1 MFTMNL
7 DCKKYNITDNSK
19 EVDNN
24 TIFFAI
30 KGVSKDGHDFI
41 EEAIEKGAPYVVAEK
56 PFKDFKNIILVED
69 SKKAFGE
76 CVKAHFDNP
85 DEHLKVI
92 GVTGTNGKTSTTH
105 IIHAILS
112 QKYKGGIIGTMYYK
126 LDDEVIEASNT
137 TPGVKT
143 WFSLLSKAKEKGL
156 DFVAAEVSSHALDQL
171 RVYPTKFFATVFTNL
186 TQDHL
191 DYHKTMKDYFNAK
204 RRLFKDYEYEVCVLN
219 IDDDYGSMLYKE
231 FKDKAI
237 TYGYSENAHLKI
249 DYFDQESKVFGFYY
263 KNKHYEIKTNLM
275 GGFQAYNM
283 GASILLGFY
292 MGFDIEEIQRGI
304 LSLSSIPGRF
314 ETIELNGVK
323 VIIDYAHTP
332 DALEKLLKTAKAI
345 TKNRLICVFGA
356 GGNRDKTK
364 RPKMGKIASEL
375 SDISIVTSDN
385 PRFEEPMDIIKDIL
399 EGIDPSKGPM
409 VEEDRKKA
417 IVLAL
422 DIALEGDVVVI
433 AGKGHEDYQEIKG
446 VKYHFSDKEEV
457 LKYKNNT

>member
-30 KGVSKDGHDFI
+30 RGVSKDGHDFI
-41 EEAIEKGAPYVVAEK
+41 EEAIGKGAPYVVAEK
-56 PFKDFKNIILVED
+56 PFKDFKNIIVVED

-76 CVKAHFDNP
+76 CAKAHFNNP

-112 QKYKGGIIGTMYYK
+112 TKYKGAIFGTMYYK
-126 LDDEVIEASNT
+126 LDDEVIQAPNT

-143 WFSLLSKAKEKGL
+143 WFSLLSKAQKKGL

-191 DYHKTMKDYFNAK
+191 DYHKTMEDYFNAK

-219 IDDDYGSMLYKE
+219 IDDDYGSMLYEE

-249 DYFDQESKVFGFYY
+249 DYFDQENKVFGFYY

-283 GASILLGFY
+283 GAAIALGLY
-292 MGFDIEEIQRGI
+292 MGFDIEDIQRGI

-332 DALEKLLKTAKAI
+332 DALEKLLKTARAI

-375 SDISIVTSDN
+375 SDISIITSDN

-422 DIALEGDVVVI
+422 DIALDGDVVVI

>member
-1 MFTMNL
+1 MNL
-7 DCKKYNITDNSK
+7 DCKRYNPTDNSK
-19 EVDNN
+19 EVDEKS
-24 TIFFAI
+24 IFFAI

-41 EEAIEKGAPYVVAEK
+41 EEAIEKSAPYVVAER
-56 PFKDFKNIILVED
+56 PYKDFKNIILVED

-76 CVKAHFDNP
+76 CVKAHFDAP

-112 QKYKGGIIGTMYYK
+112 TKYKGAIFGTMYYK
-126 LDDEVIEASNT
+126 LDDELIEAPNT

-143 WFSLLSKAKEKGL
+143 WFSLLSKAQKKGL

-191 DYHKTMKDYFNAK
+191 DYHKTMEDYFNAK

-219 IDDDYGSMLYKE
+219 IDDDYGKMLYEE

-237 TYGYSENAHLKI
+237 TYGYSEDAHLKI
-249 DYFDQESKVFGFYY
+249 DYFDQEKGVLSFYY
-263 KNKHYEIKTNLM
+263 KDKHYEIRTNLK
-275 GGFQAYNM
+275 GDFQAYNM
-283 GASILLGFY
+283 GASIALGLY
-292 MGFDIEEIQRGI
+292 MGFDIEDIQRGI

-332 DALEKLLKTAKAI
+332 DAIEKLLKTARAI

-385 PRFEEPMDIIKDIL
+385 PRFEKPIDIIKDIL
-399 EGIDPSKGPM
+399 RGVDASKSPM
-409 VEEDRKKA
+409 IEEDRKKA
-417 IVLAL
+417 IALAI

-433 AGKGHEDYQEIKG
+433 AGKGHEDYQEIEG
-446 VKYHFSDKEEV
+446 VKHYFSDKEEV
-457 LKYKNNT
+457 LKYKINT

>member
-1 MFTMNL
+1 MNL
-7 DCKKYNITDNSK
+7 DCKKYNITDNSR

-30 KGVSKDGHDFI
+30 RGVSKDGHDFI
-41 EEAIEKGAPYVVAEK
+41 EEAIGKGAPYVVAEK

-126 LDDEVIEASNT
+126 LDDELIEAPNT

-191 DYHKTMKDYFNAK
+191 DYHKTMEDYFNAK
-204 RRLFKDYEYEVCVLN
+204 RRLFKDYEYEVCVCL
-219 IDDDYGSMLYKE
+219 LY
-231 FKDKAI
+231 
-237 TYGYSENAHLKI
+237 
-249 DYFDQESKVFGFYY
+249 
-263 KNKHYEIKTNLM
+263 
-275 GGFQAYNM
+275 
-283 GASILLGFY
+283 
-292 MGFDIEEIQRGI
+292 
-304 LSLSSIPGRF
+304 
-314 ETIELNGVK
+314 
-323 VIIDYAHTP
+323 
-332 DALEKLLKTAKAI
+332 
-345 TKNRLICVFGA
+345 
-356 GGNRDKTK
+356 
-364 RPKMGKIASEL
+364 
-375 SDISIVTSDN
+375 TSDAAD
-385 PRFEEPMDIIKDIL
+385 E
-399 EGIDPSKGPM
+399 
-409 VEEDRKKA
+409 
-417 IVLAL
+417 
-422 DIALEGDVVVI
+422 
-433 AGKGHEDYQEIKG
+433 
-446 VKYHFSDKEEV
+446 
-457 LKYKNNT
+457 

>member
-1 MFTMNL
+1 MNL

-30 KGVSKDGHDFI
+30 RGVSKDGHNFI
-41 EEAIEKGAPYVVAEK
+41 EEAIGKGAPYVVAEK

-76 CVKAHFDNP
+76 CVKAHFDSP

-126 LDDEVIEASNT
+126 LDNEVIEASNT

-191 DYHKTMKDYFNAK
+191 DYHKTMENYFNAK

-219 IDDDYGSMLYKE
+219 IDDDYGRILYEE

-249 DYFDQESKVFGFYY
+249 DYFDQENKVFGFYY

-314 ETIELNGVK
+314 EAIELNGVK

-332 DALEKLLKTAKAI
+332 DALEKLLKTARAI

-417 IVLAL
+417 IALAL

>member
-1 MFTMNL
+1 MDL

-19 EVDNN
+19 EVDEN

-41 EEAIEKGAPYVVAEK
+41 EEAVQKGAPYVVAEK
-56 PFKDFKNIILVED
+56 PYKDYKNIILVED

-76 CVKAHFDNP
+76 CAKEHFDKP
-85 DEHLKVI
+85 DEALKVI

-112 QKYKGGIIGTMYYK
+112 QKYKGGILGTMYYK
-126 LDDEVIEASNT
+126 LGDELLEAPNT

-143 WFSLLSKAKEKGL
+143 WFSLLSKAREKGL
-156 DFVAAEVSSHALDQL
+156 DFVSAEVSSHALDQL
-171 RVYPTKFFATVFTNL
+171 RVYPTTFFATVFTNL

-191 DYHKTMKDYFNAK
+191 DYHKTMENYFNAK
-204 RRLFKDYEYEVCVLN
+204 RRLFKDYKYEVCVIN
-219 IDDDYGSMLYKE
+219 IDDDYGKRLYEE

-237 TYGYSENAHLKI
+237 TYGYSSDAHLKLEH
-249 DYFDQESKVFGFYY
+249 FDQENKVLSFYY
-263 KNKHYEIKTNLM
+263 KNKRYQLKTNLM
-275 GGFQAYNM
+275 GSFQGYNM
-283 GASILLGFY
+283 GASILLAFY
-292 MGFDIEEIQRGI
+292 MGFDEENIQKGL

-314 ETIELNGVK
+314 ETIELKGVK

-332 DALEKLLKTAKAI
+332 DALEKLLKAARDI
-345 TKNRLICVFGA
+345 AKNRLICVFGA

-375 SDISIVTSDN
+375 SDIVIITSDN
-385 PRFEEPMDIIKDIL
+385 PRFEEPIDIIKDIL
-399 EGIDPSKGPM
+399 KGIDKTKSPM
-409 VEEDRKKA
+409 VEEDRRKA
-417 IVLAL
+417 IALAI
-422 DIALEGDVVVI
+422 DIAKEGDVIVI

-457 LKYKNNT
+457 LKYKNND

>member
-30 KGVSKDGHDFI
+30 RGVSKDGHNFI
-41 EEAIEKGAPYVVAEK
+41 EEAIGKGAPYVVAEK

-76 CVKAHFDNP
+76 CVKAHFDSP

-126 LDDEVIEASNT
+126 LDNEVIEASNT

-191 DYHKTMKDYFNAK
+191 DYHKTMENYFNAK

-219 IDDDYGSMLYKE
+219 IDDDYGRILYEE

-249 DYFDQESKVFGFYY
+249 DYFDQENKVFGFYY
-263 KNKHYEIKTNLM
+263 KNKHYEIKTRLM

-314 ETIELNGVK
+314 EAIELNGVK

-332 DALEKLLKTAKAI
+332 DALEKLLKTARAI

-417 IVLAL
+417 IALAL

>member
-1 MFTMNL
+1 MDL
-7 DCKKYNITDNSK
+7 DCKRYNPTDNSK
-19 EVDNN
+19 EVDEKS
-24 TIFFAI
+24 IFFAI

-41 EEAIEKGAPYVVAEK
+41 EEAIEKSAPYVIAER
-56 PFKDFKNIILVED
+56 PYKDFKNIILVED

-76 CVKAHFDNP
+76 CLKTHFDAP

-112 QKYKGGIIGTMYYK
+112 TKYKGAIFGTMYYK
-126 LDDEVIEASNT
+126 LDDELIEAPNT

-143 WFSLLSKAKEKGL
+143 WFSLLSKAQKKGL

-191 DYHKTMKDYFNAK
+191 DYHKTMEDYFNAK

-219 IDDDYGSMLYKE
+219 IDDDYGSMLYEE

-249 DYFDQESKVFGFYY
+249 DYFDQEKGVLSFYY
-263 KNKHYEIKTNLM
+263 KDKHYQLRTNLK
-275 GGFQAYNM
+275 GDFQAYNM
-283 GASILLGFY
+283 GAAIALGLY
-292 MGFDIEEIQRGI
+292 MGFDIEDIQKGI

-323 VIIDYAHTP
+323 VVIDYAHTP
-332 DALEKLLKTAKAI
+332 DALEKLLKTARAI

-385 PRFEEPMDIIKDIL
+385 PRFEKPMDIIKDIL
-399 EGIDPSKGPM
+399 KGVDASKSPM
-409 VEEDRKKA
+409 IEEDRKKA
-417 IVLAL
+417 IALAI

-433 AGKGHEDYQEIKG
+433 AGKGHEDYQEIEG
-446 VKYHFSDKEEV
+446 VKHHFSDKEEV
-457 LKYKNNT
+457 LKYKINT

>member
-1 MFTMNL
+1 MNL

-30 KGVSKDGHDFI
+30 RGVSKDGHDFI
-41 EEAIEKGAPYVVAEK
+41 EEAIGKGAPYVVAEK

-126 LDDEVIEASNT
+126 LDDELIEASNT

-143 WFSLLSKAKEKGL
+143 WFSLLSKAQKKGL

-191 DYHKTMKDYFNAK
+191 DYHKTMEDYFNAK

-219 IDDDYGSMLYKE
+219 IDDDYGKMLYEE

-249 DYFDQESKVFGFYY
+249 DYFDQENKVFGFYY

-332 DALEKLLKTAKAI
+332 DALEKLLKTARAI

-375 SDISIVTSDN
+375 SDISIITSDN

-399 EGIDPSKGPM
+399 EGIDPSKGLM

-417 IVLAL
+417 IALAL
-422 DIALEGDVVVI
+422 DIALDGDVVVI